1 MEYNDLRAYF
11 FGNMYL
17 SSIQQGIQA
26 AHVVARMFMKYPEDQ
41 TCQGIDYLQ
50 EWADKYETM
59 ILLNGGYGENLHD
72 LYDFMN
78 THSNPFPFAKFH
90 ESHEALDN
98 AITSVGIILPNYIWE
113 ASAKMRDESVY
124 RPNVVIGMSK
134 WEIEMAERL
143 TQFGMAR

>member
-26 AHVVARMFMKYPEDQ
+26 AHVVARLFMKYPESH
-41 TCQGIDYLQ
+41 TCAAIDYLQ

-78 THSNPFPFAKFH
+78 THSNPFPFSKFH

-98 AITSVGIILPNYIWE
+98 AITSVGIILPDYIWLAADKIRQGE
-113 ASAKMRDESVY
+113 FI
-124 RPNVVIGMSK
+124 PNVVAGFSP
-134 WEIEMAERL
+134 WEAEMAQRL